1 MSSGLLYEPRSLWSI
16 ANVRVAE
23 DAAGPT
29 RVRLP
34 KRHFFNGERYPIE
47 LRRLALCAVNY
58 LVMDDTIN
66 FFQHAEL
73 AISVPQRYH
82 LNTKRFLPV
91 AGLTARPTWQPSTP
105 FAPLSSN
112 LWGQSML
119 NFDNPLYIAKNASIE
134 WSLSAITPAAGMF
147 EAMPEGVPAK
157 MLYQEEGGLWPGSVR
172 SHEVT
177 LPPIGSVPIAGF
189 QFDPLEK
196 WPYPPFGAVAATA
209 GANTFW
215 DPRAYFSGN
224 RFLQQEHT
232 RDGSTKLTDM
242 RVAID
247 QRAYDD
253 LAVFAGVQ
261 PSPLHFRTGT
271 RVRMGNGG
279 TKAWWWRPGAP
290 LALVFDRITPACVYE
305 LKEPV
310 TLGPGEQLDIEMQ
323 FPSITGQDPA
333 EYHVGVSF
341 NGFAV
346 IEG

>member
-23 DAAGPT
+23 DAPGPT

-47 LRRLALCAVNY
+47 LRRLSLCAVNY
-58 LVMDDTIN
+58 HLMDDTIR

-112 LWGQSML
+112 LWGSSML
-119 NFDNPLYIAKNASIE
+119 NFDNPLYIAKDAFIE
-134 WSLSAITPAAGMF
+134 WSLSAITPVSDSDVLD
-147 EAMPEGVPAK
+147 PIHAK

-172 SHEVT
+172 SHEVE
-177 LPPIGSVPIAGF
+177 LPFISTDVLPGF

-196 WPYPPFGAVAATA
+196 WPFFPFGAPAVT
-209 GANTFW
+209 GGTNIFW
-215 DPRAYFSGN
+215 DPRGFFSGN

-242 RVAID
+242 RAAID
-247 QRAYDD
+247 QRAYDE
-253 LAVFAGVQ
+253 LQVFAGVQ
-261 PSPLHFRTGT
+261 PSPLHFRIGT
-271 RVRMGNGG
+271 RARMGNGG

-290 LALVFDRITPACVYE
+290 LALVFDHITPACVYE

-310 TLGPGEQLDIEMQ
+310 TLGPGEQLDVEML
-323 FPSITGQDPA
+323 FPPIVGEDTA
-333 EYHVGVSF
+333 EYHVGISF

>member
-16 ANVRVAE
+16 ANVKVVE
-23 DAAGPT
+23 DAPGPV

-34 KRHFFNGERYPIE
+34 KRHFFNGERYPLI
-47 LRRLALCAVNY
+47 LKRLALCAVNY
-58 LVMDDTIN
+58 ALLDDTIN

-73 AISVPQRYH
+73 GISVPQRYH
-82 LNTKRFLPV
+82 LNTKRFVPV

-119 NFDNPLYIAKNASIE
+119 NFDNPLYIAKDAFIE
-134 WSLSAITPAAGMF
+134 WSLSAITPVGDTALD
-147 EAMPEGVPAK
+147 PVPAK
-157 MLYQEEGGLWPGSVR
+157 MLYQEEGGLWPGSAR
-172 SHEVT
+172 THEVE
-177 LPPIGSVPIAGF
+177 LPFWNPNSMGSL

-196 WPYPPFGAVAATA
+196 WPFPPADAASVGGDATV
-209 GANTFW
+209 FW
-215 DPRAYFSGN
+215 DPRGHFSGN

-232 RDGSTKLTDM
+232 RDGSTKLIDM

-253 LAVFAGVQ
+253 TVDLGVNQ
-261 PSPLHFRTGT
+261 PSPLHFRIGT
-271 RVRMGNGG
+271 RARMGNGG

-290 LALVFDRITPACVYE
+290 LALVFDHITPALVYE
-305 LKEPV
+305 LNESV
-310 TLGPGEQLDIEMQ
+310 TLGPGEQLDVEMLL
-323 FPSITGQDPA
+323 PPIVGQDPA
-333 EYHVGVSF
+333 EYHIGISF